1 MTEACDLDNE
11 IKAAKEKYFS
21 LLLKQRE
28 MKAAERKVCFDL
40 PNRVNFDDF
49 SLFCPFGF
57 AIVWKPQHTKAAFFT
72 RQYGLAVLAGEVLA

>member
-1 MTEACDLDNE
+1 MTTPAASILNRDVSMTEASDLENE

-40 PNRVNFDDF
+40 PNPVNLDDF
-49 SLFCPFGF
+49 
-57 AIVWKPQHTKAAFFT
+57 
-72 RQYGLAVLAGEVLA
+72 Y